1 MSQKNRQ
8 NQGEEEGRKQRVIKN
23 QTKKRRK
30 DNQILRKSEKC
41 R

>member
-8 NQGEEEGRKQRVIKN
+8 NQGEEEGRKQRVIKK

-30 DNQILRKSEKC
+30 DNQTLRKSEKC